1 MTRQVKAKS
10 AMRQQEELEEEK
22 GGKTLFHKLRT
33 GCGGGSTARRLRDL
47 GGTGL
52 AADLLEETVRK
63 N

>member
-22 GGKTLFHKLRT
+22 RGKTLFYALRT
-33 GCGGGSTARRLRDL
+33 GWGGGSTARRLRDH
-47 GGTGL
+47 GGKGL